1 MEGNRIVVEGNHAYW
16 VQQAEYSNDFRSFR
30 NYFDMVFAYANT
42 VSLERQLKCVDV
54 KDMQI
59 GDVFMEAP
67 LPGHC
72 AGGCAPQNG
81 SVPGFAWRTLG
92 HRSAADRAIER
103 CHVPDPRSRY

>member
-1 MEGNRIVVEGNHAYW
+1 MQFKFVNAFVADYATWMEGNRIVVEGNHAYW

-42 VSLERQLKCVDV
+42 VNLERQLKCVDV

-72 AGGCAPQNG
+72 VIVVDMAEE
-81 SVPGFAWRTLG
+81 
-92 HRSAADRAIER
+92 D
-103 CHVPDPRSRY
+103 